1 MDTIIGLHWAAH
13 VDAQALSTSLFI
25 DCISYSLPIFQA
37 LKKYYLR
44 TKSLKPL
51 HLIWASCRAYSCAN
65 TSPWK
70 TDSLQLDKNPCSS
83 VGCKDVGRRG
93 KEKLHFFF
101 PSYRSWE
108 EQELLL
114 GDTLGQSHVS
124 ATPWVNHIG
133 KIRRHW
139 NDLQECMT
147 GSKYHIKLKI
157 NSSWKLSRQSAAS
170 TCCYYRN

>member
-1 MDTIIGLHWAAH
+1 MDTIIGLHWAARG
-13 VDAQALSTSLFI
+13 DAQALSTSLFI

-65 TSPWK
+65 ASPWK

-93 KEKLHFFF
+93 KEKLHFF
-101 PSYRSWE
+101 PLL
-108 EQELLL
+108 QELRRTGASPWWHPWSEPRFGHSL
-114 GDTLGQSHVS
+114 GEPHRQDK
-124 ATPWVNHIG
+124 AA
-133 KIRRHW
+133 
-139 NDLQECMT
+139 
-147 GSKYHIKLKI
+147 LKWFARMHDRKQI
-157 NSSWKLSRQSAAS
+157 PHQTENK
-170 TCCYYRN
+170 